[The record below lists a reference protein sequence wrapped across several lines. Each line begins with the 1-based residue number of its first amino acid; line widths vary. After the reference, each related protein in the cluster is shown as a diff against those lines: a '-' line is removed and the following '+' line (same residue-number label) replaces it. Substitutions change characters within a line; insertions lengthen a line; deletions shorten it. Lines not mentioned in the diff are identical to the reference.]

1 MWEPPSHGRE
11 IFQFWGS
18 ESCNLVHS
26 LVRFLAFYEVST
38 YCSVFSV
45 PVMSMVEILFIK
57 KKKKK
62 NIYIYIKKR
71 GKNSRIG
78 KKVEIRGN
86 VENFHV

>member
-1 MWEPPSHGRE
+1 MKIKVKNNNENNNITKARERSDRAGGRVWEGGPPSHGRE

-45 PVMSMVEILFIK
+45 P
-57 KKKKK
+57 
-62 NIYIYIKKR
+62 
-71 GKNSRIG
+71 
-78 KKVEIRGN
+78 
-86 VENFHV
+86 

>member
-1 MWEPPSHGRE
+1 MGGGCPPSHGRE
-11 IFQFWGS
+11 ICQFWGS

-45 PVMSMVEILFIK
+45 PVMSMVEILK

-62 NIYIYIKKR
+62 KKKYIYIKTR
-71 GKNSRIG
+71 
-78 KKVEIRGN
+78 KKFYKKTRKK
-86 VENFHV
+86 F